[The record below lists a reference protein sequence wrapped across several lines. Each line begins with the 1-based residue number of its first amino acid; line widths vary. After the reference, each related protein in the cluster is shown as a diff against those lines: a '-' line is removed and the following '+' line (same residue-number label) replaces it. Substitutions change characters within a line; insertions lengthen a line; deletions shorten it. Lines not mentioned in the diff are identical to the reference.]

1 MGIINH
7 DVFANRYGQ
16 ELTNTYIS
24 LGNNSIGIQKNNG
37 KYMLH
42 GSFTIWLSKQIKNKG
57 KNSFNTFTIQKEL
70 SSSEITGNI
79 YATLYT
85 ELKKI
90 YTNTTDDL

>member
-7 DVFANRYGQ
+7 DVFSNQYGQ

-24 LGNNSIGIQKNNG
+24 LGNNSIELQKEGG
-37 KYMLH
+37 KYMLR
-42 GSFTIWLSKQIKNKG
+42 GTFTIWLSKQIKTEG
-57 KNSFNTFTIQKEL
+57 KNSFKVFAVHKEL
-70 SSSEITGNI
+70 SSSEIIGNV
-79 YATLYT
+79 YAILYT